1 MSTSVDANPGPSPAS
16 RPLKNVGEAASARQ
30 KQAKKRSLRA
40 VNEHFE
46 PAFNAAMATQVVFQR
61 PGKRL
66 PGDLAMWF
74 FILAELTVFAL
85 LIVTFAVAQAWQ
97 PALFHASRGALDS
110 SIGLALTLSLLTAGL
125 FAALA
130 QEQVCRGRS
139 RWAGGLLLAALLAAS
154 VYVGLKLSEYQHL
167 LGLGLGMEH
176 NSFFTLY
183 WILTGFHFLH
193 VLLGMLILAWL
204 AVRCWRRSQAG
215 DDAVLESG
223 VLYWHMVDLIWVL
236 LFPLVYVLN

>member
-1 MSTSVDANPGPSPAS
+1 MFTSPEANLTMPTKGTAP
-16 RPLKNVGEAASARQ
+16 RAAR
-30 KQAKKRSLRA
+30 
-40 VNEHFE
+40 
-46 PAFNAAMATQVVFQR
+46 
-61 PGKRL
+61 RL

-85 LIVTFAVAQAWQ
+85 LIVAFAVTQALQ
-97 PALFHASRGALDS
+97 PALFHASREALDS

-130 QEQVCRGRS
+130 QEQVRQGRARRGS
-139 RWAGGLLLAALLAAS
+139 WLLLAALLTSS
-154 VYVGLKLSEYQHL
+154 VYVVLKLGEYQHL
-167 LGLGLGMEH
+167 IGLGLGMEH
-176 NSFFTLY
+176 NNFFTLY

-204 AVRCWRRSQAG
+204 ALRCWRRSQTTEHA
-215 DDAVLESG
+215 ALESG